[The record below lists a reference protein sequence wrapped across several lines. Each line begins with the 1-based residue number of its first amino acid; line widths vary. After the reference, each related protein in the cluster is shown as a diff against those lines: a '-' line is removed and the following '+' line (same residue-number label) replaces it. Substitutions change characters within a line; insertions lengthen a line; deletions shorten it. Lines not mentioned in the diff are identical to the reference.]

1 MRARRNLIH
10 LMLIFLL
17 VFAIS
22 PTGGA
27 ECGEQPGIMFILDAS
42 GSMWG
47 QVQGRA
53 KIDIAKEVLRDLLE
67 KMPQGMDLGFT
78 AYGHRRTGDCKDVEK
93 IVPIGPD
100 SKNEILKHLAAI
112 QPKGKTPIAL
122 SISQVAEDLK
132 TREEETTVI
141 LISDGIETCEGD
153 PCGTVKKLKSA
164 GIKFIMHVVGF
175 DTGKEEF
182 DELNCIATEGGG
194 QFFEARDREALLK
207 ALESASSQTIT
218 KVEQAAATTVTAV
231 PSIGK
236 LVIEI
241 PESGLKSLAGIQILK
256 GESPM
261 KTIESLS
268 PRSEHPLPPGSY
280 TLVLGY
286 ANPNYK
292 DPSPVTVASFVVEK
306 GSETVITFG
315 VLVYNLAEGLDE
327 AVDSVIIRDQA
338 READLVVNEYHG
350 NGYYF
355 FTPKPLP
362 GGTYSVL
369 LTHSRNPGRAT
380 VATDLVIVPGKET
393 VLTLDS
399 GFAVKKPGSSDTIGW
414 DLLPAGG
421 SRPFLSIRRKS
432 DNDEPLWRR
441 FMVPPGNYDLNLI
454 IKGMDQ
460 PLEIGQGISITPGSI
475 VVFDT
480 GM

>member
-1 MRARRNLIH
+1 MPRIKMINL
-10 LMLIFLL
+10 LLVIFL
-17 VFAIS
+17 VFALF
-22 PTGGA
+22 PAGGA
-27 ECGEQPGIMFILDAS
+27 ECEEQPGIMFILDAS

-47 QVQGRA
+47 QVEGRA
-53 KIDIAKEVLRDLLE
+53 KIDIAREVLRDLLE
-67 KMPQGMDLGFT
+67 KMPQGLDLGLT

-153 PCGTVKKLKSA
+153 PCGVVKELKAA
-164 GIKFIMHVVGF
+164 GIKFVMHVVGF

-194 QFFEARDREALLK
+194 QFFEAKDKDALLGS
-207 ALESASSQTIT
+207 LESASSQAIT
-218 KVEQAAATTVTAV
+218 KVEPAVAATVTAV

-241 PESGLKSLAGIQILK
+241 PEAGLKSLANIQILK

-280 TLVLGY
+280 TLVFGY

-292 DPSPVTVASFVVEK
+292 DPSSVTVATFDVEK
-306 GSETVITFG
+306 GSETIIAFG
-315 VLVYNLAEGLDE
+315 VLLYNLAEGLDE
-327 AVDSVIIRDQA
+327 AVDSVIIHDQA

-369 LTHSRNPGRAT
+369 LTHSRNPGRVT
-380 VATDLVIVPGKET
+380 VARDMEIVSGKET

-399 GFAVKKPGSSDTIGW
+399 GFAVKKPGSSEIVGW

-421 SRPFLSIRRKS
+421 SMPFLSIRRKS

-460 PLEIGQGISITPGSI
+460 PLEIGQDISITPGSI